1 MIYFSSIES
10 LYSRIES
17 YVFDFSVRVDFN
29 FFFVRIRRVQ
39 YIAVRRVI
47 MMGKVNIKSED
58 EVFVKE
64 WYKVKILFNLFNND
78 NYYLNRVYNL
88 DKMRRVFSLLVF
100 FISNQIE
107 VGRSFGEWKV
117 NNLSDGGILIQNM
130 AGDCEMIEI
139 RERLVI
145 ELCEGYLDL

>member
-1 MIYFSSIES
+1 
-10 LYSRIES
+10 
-17 YVFDFSVRVDFN
+17 
-29 FFFVRIRRVQ
+29 
-39 YIAVRRVI
+39 

-100 FISNQIE
+100 FISN
-107 VGRSFGEWKV
+107 
-117 NNLSDGGILIQNM
+117 
-130 AGDCEMIEI
+130 
-139 RERLVI
+139 
-145 ELCEGYLDL
+145 

>member
-1 MIYFSSIES
+1 
-10 LYSRIES
+10 
-17 YVFDFSVRVDFN
+17 
-29 FFFVRIRRVQ
+29 
-39 YIAVRRVI
+39 

-107 VGRSFGEWKV
+107 FGRSFGEWKV
-117 NNLSDGGILIQNM
+117 NNLLDGGILIQNM